1 MERPRVQLP
10 HESAVRPYSGGTDG
24 RGTMRNNLRRLLE
37 RLRSATGKL
46 VRPRTSMRE
55 GMQEPQRMNGLP
67 A

>member
-1 MERPRVQLP
+1 
-10 HESAVRPYSGGTDG
+10 
-24 RGTMRNNLRRLLE
+24 MRNNLRRLLE